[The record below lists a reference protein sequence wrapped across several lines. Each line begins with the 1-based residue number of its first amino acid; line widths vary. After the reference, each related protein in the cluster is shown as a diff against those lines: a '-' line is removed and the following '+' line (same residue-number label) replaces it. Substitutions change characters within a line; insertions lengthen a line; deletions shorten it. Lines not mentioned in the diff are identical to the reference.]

1 MHKLARRTS
10 PRARREDKETQRSM
24 IRSTLR
30 QRKKVNK
37 LVFES
42 KLHQVFDF
50 NLELSYIHKPTGL
63 RQGELCQRTQ

>member
-1 MHKLARRTS
+1 
-10 PRARREDKETQRSM
+10 M

-63 RQGELCQRTQ
+63 RQVELCQRTQ